1 MFINVARTLPL
12 SSANGPG
19 DRYVIW
25 VQGCP
30 LECPGC
36 WNQDTWSFEKKSQ
49 RAVSDIAAE
58 IISTPGIEGVT
69 FTGGEPFAQATSLSL
84 LAGIIKGAGLSLF
97 IFTGYELNEL
107 IKPEHK
113 RLLLHA
119 DVVITGRYVE
129 SLRCSDLPWR
139 GSSNQEVHFLS
150 GRYGPDSMANSP
162 AIEFHLSHDSSSITG
177 FPVDEE
183 WRRPL

>member
-69 FTGGEPFAQATSLSL
+69 FTAQATSLSL

-177 FPVDEE
+177 CPVDEE